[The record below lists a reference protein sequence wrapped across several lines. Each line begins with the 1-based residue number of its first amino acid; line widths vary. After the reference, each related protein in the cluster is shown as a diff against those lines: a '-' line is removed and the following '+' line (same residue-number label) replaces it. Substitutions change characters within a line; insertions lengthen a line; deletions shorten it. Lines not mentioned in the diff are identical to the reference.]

1 MKYSFFF
8 KTGKLIVV
16 LLALLL
22 LLTSG
27 CGNKL
32 EGDLKNNSKE
42 FSLIIEQLDNLDK
55 ADPETKEQK
64 KLLLYEYH
72 KVALKFIEH
81 NNKFTELDKEF
92 VEKYR
97 KPAIEKAMKKSIEE
111 KRPERYLKYLNDE
124 LPKGLSE
131 EHINADS
138 LKEKALKRLKISYE
152 RKFLDFKGFLSY
164 TLMIYNNKTLKNQ
177 SEKEKALKT
186 HPFEYAFV
194 QEGDKAENLSSP
206 NKNQS
211 NVDSAVMNN
220 QNRTNT
226 LNNQTASGNVNKKA
240 EGVITGNDVN
250 VRTGPGVNFKS
261 LGVFYKGDIVRIVE
275 TNRNSNNEIWHKIEY
290 NNPKAGLIVDWV
302 RTDFITVR

>member
-1 MKYSFFF
+1 MA
-8 KTGKLIVV
+8 V
-16 LLALLL
+16 LLSLLL

-32 EGDLKNNSKE
+32 KGDLKDNSKE
-42 FSLIIEQLDNLDK
+42 FSLLIEQLDNLDK
-55 ADPETKEQK
+55 ADSETKEQK
-64 KLLLYEYH
+64 KSLLYEYH

-92 VEKYR
+92 AEKYR
-97 KPAIEKAMKKSIEE
+97 KPALEKAMRKSMEE
-111 KRPERYLKYLNDE
+111 KRPDRFGKYFNDE
-124 LPKGLSE
+124 LPSDLSE
-131 EHINADS
+131 EHINANS
-138 LKEKALKRLKISYE
+138 LKEKAIKKLKTSYE

-206 NKNQS
+206 YKNQS
-211 NVDSAVMNN
+211 NGDQVVMNN

-226 LNNQTASGNVNKKA
+226 LNNQTAPGNVNKKA
-240 EGVITGNDVN
+240 EGIITGNDVN

-275 TNRNSNNEIWHKIEY
+275 TNRNVNNEIWHKIEY
-290 NNPKAGLIVDWV
+290 DNPKAGLIVGWV
-302 RTDFITVR
+302 RTDFIAVR